1 MKIIL
6 SRIMFG
12 INFSFFFFFDPE
24 REKSSSVT
32 RRKFVS
38 FSHFRCGRER
48 RRFFSREVYRK
59 RVEEVVLKFGEGDF
73 FHEGKNFFFFDLC
86 TCLNLVL
93 FSSFP
98 PTLFFFLS
106 SFPRSN
112 RSLETSRQIS

>member
-1 MKIIL
+1 
-6 SRIMFG
+6 MFG
-12 INFSFFFFFDPE
+12 INFSFFFFFYPE

-38 FSHFRCGRER
+38 FSHFRSGRER

-98 PTLFFFLS
+98 PTSFFSSLLFHEAIEVSRRADRLA
-106 SFPRSN
+106 N
-112 RSLETSRQIS
+112 RCSR